1 MKEAKEIYKLIEQ
14 SGLSKEEQERLH
26 DWYREAHIKVTEKHK
41 AKLQKLK
48 QQRIKKIEKLQNKV
62 LRRLK

>member
-14 SGLSKEEQERLH
+14 SRLSKEEQERLH
-26 DWYREAHIKVTEKHK
+26 DWYREAHIRVTEKAQ
-41 AKLQKLK
+41 AKLQKIK
-48 QQRIKKIEKLQNKV
+48 QWRIRKIERLQSKV